1 MKQSLKKYSRNNMQP
16 STPKHTMTSSKMT
29 VPATKIP
36 LQGIAKAGQL
46 EYPKK
51 DTGSRP
57 NTHGMTPHLNHNKDD
72 HSA

>member
-1 MKQSLKKYSRNNMQP
+1 MQA
-16 STPKHTMTSSKMT
+16 STPKPVVTTSKASI
-29 VPATKIP
+29 PARNIA

-51 DTGSRP
+51 DSGSRP
-57 NTHGMTPHLNHNKDD
+57 NTKGMEPKLTHNKDD

>member
-1 MKQSLKKYSRNNMQP
+1 MQP
-16 STPKHTMTSSKMT
+16 STPKQSFSSMKVT
-29 VPATKIP
+29 PSATKIP

-51 DTGSRP
+51 HTGSRP

>member
-1 MKQSLKKYSRNNMQP
+1 
-16 STPKHTMTSSKMT
+16 MTSSKMT